1 MILYVSWTKCDKL
14 LWHGYTHIIAHAY
27 FFIFSA
33 QDDSKWGAHF
43 YRVSV
48 TFLDIIWC
56 WVHWSAIYLKRWA
69 LLQLMRS
76 HTATIMLCCF
86 RGWQWVNLHVIN
98 VFLRLIKSAY
108 VLRYK
113 ENDVHPEKKKTET
126 FVCGRFTIRC
136 FAVCQASRTE
146 LAQTPGKNKTDTVV
160 SKWWLA
166 KKTGE
171 ICSMNLSYIPTTVL
185 YMSGRPVAKCEPK
198 LSWATQHDPW
208 SHPTDD
214 SALGKW
220 EHMLLIRSILK
231 YCVNNW
237 KTILMI
243 NQATK
248 KRFGWSIFQSWLF
261 WWRPMY
267 RDFYPQHCIYEFEFE
282 FELNYIFIS
291 IPCADN
297 RLVPRSSY
305 SWWPLY
311 FILREFYT
319 HHNEM
324 GVGGYFFLMN
334 SVQENRMESRRENIL
349 DELCREA
356 WREVR
361 SRLEQLCRS
370 HQ

>member
-1 MILYVSWTKCDKL
+1 
-14 LWHGYTHIIAHAY
+14 
-27 FFIFSA
+27 
-33 QDDSKWGAHF
+33 
-43 YRVSV
+43 
-48 TFLDIIWC
+48 
-56 WVHWSAIYLKRWA
+56 
-69 LLQLMRS
+69 MRS
-76 HTATIMLCCF
+76 HTATIMMCCF

-98 VFLRLIKSAY
+98 VFLRLIKSLY

-113 ENDVHPEKKKTET
+113 ENYVHPEKKKTET
-126 FVCGRFTIRC
+126 LVCGRFPIRC
-136 FAVCQASRTE
+136 FAVCQASCTE
-146 LAQTPGKNKTDTVV
+146 LAQTPGEIKAETVV
-160 SKWWLA
+160 SKWWIA
-166 KKTGE
+166 KKSGE

-220 EHMLLIRSILK
+220 EHMLLIRSVLK

-237 KTILMI
+237 KTFLMI

-248 KRFGWSIFQSWLF
+248 KRFGWSIWVINFSILVVLVATNVSGLLSTALYLWI
-261 WWRPMY
+261 WIW
-267 RDFYPQHCIYEFEFE
+267 I
-282 FELNYIFIS
+282 ELYIS

-319 HHNEM
+319 HHTEM
-324 GVGGYFFLMN
+324 GVGGYFFLWN
-334 SVQENRMESRRENIL
+334 SVQENWLESRRKDIL
-349 DELCREA
+349 GELCGEA
-356 WREVR
+356 WREGR
-361 SRLEQLCRS
+361 GRMEWLCRS
-370 HQ
+370 HQCEVRMSAFWLVTVTHWGQDNMVDILKTIFSKFQFTITSMKYYLFDYNFNWKLPLN